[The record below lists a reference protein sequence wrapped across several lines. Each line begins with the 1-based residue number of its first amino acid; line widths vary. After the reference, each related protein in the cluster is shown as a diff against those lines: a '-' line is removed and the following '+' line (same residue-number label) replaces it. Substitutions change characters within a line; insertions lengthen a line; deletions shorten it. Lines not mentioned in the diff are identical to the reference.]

1 MILQKE
7 NVGAILKVGKVGF
20 KEVSVMDLAKVMSKG
35 QVTIPINIRKKL
47 NLKEGDKVV
56 FIEKDGYMVIAN
68 SAMLALEQVQ
78 NAFEGE
84 AERLDLKSEEDVVN
98 LVKEVRKERFEEK
111 KEKKQ

>member
-1 MILQKE
+1 
-7 NVGAILKVGKVGF
+7 
-20 KEVSVMDLAKVMSKG
+20 MSKG

-78 NAFEGE
+78 TAFDGE
-84 AERLDLKSEEDVVN
+84 AERLDLKSEDDKVSIISE
-98 LVKEVRKERFEEK
+98 
-111 KEKKQ
+111 KEKI

>member
-1 MILQKE
+1 MRFLELSELILQKE

-56 FIEKDGYMVIAN
+56 FIEKDRYRVIAN
-68 SAMLALEQVQ
+68 LASLAQLIPTFNCKRFQ
-78 NAFEGE
+78 I
-84 AERLDLKSEEDVVN
+84 
-98 LVKEVRKERFEEK
+98 LVEYY
-111 KEKKQ
+111 

>member
-1 MILQKE
+1 
-7 NVGAILKVGKVGF
+7 
-20 KEVSVMDLAKVMSKG
+20 MDFAKVMSKG

-78 NAFEGE
+78 NAFDGE
-84 AERLDLKSEEDVVN
+84 ADRLDLKLEEDVVN
-98 LVKEVRKERFEEK
+98 LVKQVRKERFEEK
-111 KEKKQ
+111 KKKR